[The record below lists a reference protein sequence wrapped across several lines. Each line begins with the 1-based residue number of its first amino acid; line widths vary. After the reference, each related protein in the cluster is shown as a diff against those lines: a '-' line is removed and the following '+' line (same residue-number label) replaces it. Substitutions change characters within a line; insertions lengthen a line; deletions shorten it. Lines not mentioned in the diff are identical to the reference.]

1 MDCNLPTIGETQPYK
16 YNGKEFDGMYGL
28 NLFDYGARHYDA
40 AIGRWMNMDPLTE
53 GYYNISAYAYV
64 GNNPVPIPNPGTV
77 SIDNT
82 HGAATGNPTQH
93 TVQNP
98 TTKSSNYT
106 QTDKRY
112 SSRTLSGASSMTK
125 VTARGI
131 LVLDLAIYSLQLAGG
146 WSVYDD
152 MKKVKQNLGVLQ
164 GAVDMVN
171 SAVANGMIPEQ

>member
-1 MDCNLPTIGETQPYK
+1 MDSNLPTIGETQPYK

-82 HGAATGNPTQH
+82 HGAATGIRPNIQYKIQRLNLQIIH
-93 TVQNP
+93 RQI
-98 TTKSSNYT
+98 
-106 QTDKRY
+106 
-112 SSRTLSGASSMTK
+112 SG
-125 VTARGI
+125 I
-131 LVLDLAIYSLQLAGG
+131 VLAL
-146 WSVYDD
+146 
-152 MKKVKQNLGVLQ
+152 
-164 GAVDMVN
+164 
-171 SAVANGMIPEQ
+171 

>member
-1 MDCNLPTIGETQPYK
+1 
-16 YNGKEFDGMYGL
+16 
-28 NLFDYGARHYDA
+28 
-40 AIGRWMNMDPLTE
+40 
-53 GYYNISAYAYV
+53 
-64 GNNPVPIPNPGTV
+64 
-77 SIDNT
+77 
-82 HGAATGNPTQH
+82 
-93 TVQNP
+93 
-98 TTKSSNYT
+98 
-106 QTDKRY
+106 
-112 SSRTLSGASSMTK
+112 MTK